1 MRYYQ
6 PDWTVMRHFSSLTF
20 NFQITEM
27 DSWRNIIISK
37 DDPEILEINKL
48 ENELEVVS
56 TSVRAVRQLIT
67 KFEICHFKYA
77 IHYEYILRS
86 IEFLSP
92 SVDPDSIGSSH
103 PRKGPDSWKKNKTGR
118 SRTAQIYIDAIILW
132 LNPKSL
138 TGFDSHIRVIQIM
151 KAHVTKLL
159 GERNN
164 EKERLVELLIK
175 RLLWRP
181 IERHSLGVQ
190 LDQLQD
196 QIERTDICHYTFPD
210 NIEQVLAGIGSLAP
224 AKDFQGCGSYNSRIK
239 RQVSV
244 WFQQLCKWINGE
256 PGFLDRVLG
265 KRNNL
270 KIWLAACLAKTLKE
284 QVSLI
289 NKLPLQI

>member
-1 MRYYQ
+1 
-6 PDWTVMRHFSSLTF
+6 
-20 NFQITEM
+20 M

-37 DDPEILEINKL
+37 NDPEIIEINKL

-56 TSVRAVRQLIT
+56 TAVGAVRQLIT

-77 IHYEYILRS
+77 IHYDYILRS

-92 SVDPDSIGSSH
+92 FVDPDSIGSSH
-103 PRKGPDSWKKNKTGR
+103 PRKGPDAWRKNKTGR
-118 SRTAQIYIDAIILW
+118 TRTAQIYIDAIILW

-159 GERNN
+159 DERNN

-190 LDQLQD
+190 LDRLQD

-210 NIEQVLAGIGSLAP
+210 NIERVLAGIGSLAP

-244 WFQQLCKWINGE
+244 WFQQLCKWINRE
-256 PGFLDRVLG
+256 PGYLDRGFG
-265 KRNNL
+265 KRSNM
-270 KIWLAACLAKTLKE
+270 KIRLAACLAKTLKQ
-284 QVSLI
+284 QVGLI
-289 NKLPLQI
+289 NKLPLQK

>member
-1 MRYYQ
+1 
-6 PDWTVMRHFSSLTF
+6 
-20 NFQITEM
+20 M
-27 DSWRNIIISK
+27 DSWRNIIISEN
-37 DDPEILEINKL
+37 DPEIFKIIKL

-67 KFEICHFKYA
+67 KFEICHFKYV

-92 SVDPDSIGSSH
+92 FVDPDSIGSSH

-159 GERNN
+159 DERNN

-181 IERHSLGVQ
+181 IERHSLGVH
-190 LDQLQD
+190 LDRLQD

-210 NIEQVLAGIGSLAP
+210 NIEQVLSGIGSLAP
-224 AKDFQGCGSYNSRIK
+224 AKDFQGCGSYNSSIN

-244 WFQQLCKWINGE
+244 WLQQLCKWINGE
-256 PGFLDRVLG
+256 PGYLDKVLG
-265 KRNNL
+265 KKNNV
-270 KIWLAACLAKTLKE
+270 KIWLTACLAKTLKE
-284 QVSLI
+284 QACLI
-289 NKLPLQI
+289 NKLSLQK

>member
-20 NFQITEM
+20 NYQITEM
-27 DSWRNIIISK
+27 YSWRNIIISENN
-37 DDPEILEINKL
+37 PEIIKINKL

-56 TSVRAVRQLIT
+56 TSVGAVRQLIT

-77 IHYEYILRS
+77 IHYDYILRS

-92 SVDPDSIGSSH
+92 FVNPDSIGSSH
-103 PRKGPDSWKKNKTGR
+103 PRTGRDSWKKNKTGR
-118 SRTAQIYIDAIILW
+118 SRTAQLYIDALQLW

-151 KAHVTKLL
+151 EAHVTKLL
-159 GERNN
+159 GERNK

-181 IERHSLGVQ
+181 IKRHNLGVQ
-190 LDQLQD
+190 LDRLQG

-210 NIEQVLAGIGSLAP
+210 NIEQVLAGIGSLTP
-224 AKDFQGCGSYNSRIK
+224 AKDFQGCGSYNNRIK

-256 PGFLDRVLG
+256 PGYLDRVFS
-265 KRNNL
+265 KRNNM

-284 QVSLI
+284 QVGLI
-289 NKLPLQI
+289 NKLPFQK

>member
-1 MRYYQ
+1 
-6 PDWTVMRHFSSLTF
+6 
-20 NFQITEM
+20 M

-37 DDPEILEINKL
+37 DDPEIIEINKS

-56 TSVRAVRQLIT
+56 TAVGAVRQLIT
-67 KFEICHFKYA
+67 KFEICHFKYE
-77 IHYEYILRS
+77 IHYDYILRS

-92 SVDPDSIGSSH
+92 FVDPDSIGSSH
-103 PRKGPDSWKKNKTGR
+103 PRKGSDSWKKNKTER

-151 KAHVTKLL
+151 KAHVTKMLD
-159 GERNN
+159 ERNN

-190 LDQLQD
+190 LDRLQD

-210 NIEQVLAGIGSLAP
+210 NIERVLAGIGSLAP
-224 AKDFQGCGSYNSRIK
+224 AKDFQGCGSYNNSIK
-239 RQVSV
+239 WQISMR
-244 WFQQLCKWINGE
+244 FLQLCKWINGE
-256 PGFLDRVLG
+256 PGYLDRVLG
-265 KRNNL
+265 KRNNM
-270 KIWLAACLAKTLKE
+270 KIWLAACLVKTLKE
-284 QVSLI
+284 QVGLI
-289 NKLPLQI
+289 NKLPLQK

>member
-1 MRYYQ
+1 M
-6 PDWTVMRHFSSLTF
+6 DFSSLTLKY
-20 NFQITEM
+20 QIIAM
-27 DSWRNIIISK
+27 DSWRNITISEN
-37 DDPEILEINKL
+37 DPEIIKINKL
-48 ENELEVVS
+48 ENTLELVS

-67 KFEICHFKYA
+67 MFEICHFKYA
-77 IHYEYILRS
+77 IHYDYILRS

-92 SVDPDSIGSSH
+92 FVDPDSIGSSH
-103 PRKGPDSWKKNKTGR
+103 PRKGLDAWRKSKTER

-138 TGFDSHIRVIQIM
+138 TGFDPHLRVIQIM
-151 KAHVTKLL
+151 KAHVTKLI

-164 EKERLVELLIK
+164 EKESLVELLIK

-190 LDQLQD
+190 LDRLQD

-210 NIEQVLAGIGSLAP
+210 NIEQVLASIGSLTP
-224 AKDFQGCGSYNSRIK
+224 AKDFQGCGSYNSSIK
-239 RQVSV
+239 SQVSV

-256 PGFLDRVLG
+256 SGYLDRILG
-265 KRNNL
+265 KRNKM

-284 QVSLI
+284 QVGI
-289 NKLPLQI
+289 MDKIPLQK